1 MKTISEIEVRNHG
14 AEAIFEDDIDLK
26 FFILVK
32 KALVPKFKKLY
43 KLQDKYKENQSRH
56 IIIKHV
62 GSQIQKIS

>member
-1 MKTISEIEVRNHG
+1 MEQKQYLKMILTK
-14 AEAIFEDDIDLK
+14 IFLYLK
-26 FFILVK
+26 K
-32 KALVPKFKKLY
+32 LVPKGISSQFKKLY